1 MISSNS
7 RYLLTSVGIH
17 AAAVGLLVFAPALSS
32 RTVQDTPSPI
42 LEIIPD
48 NLRLTDGNTIG
59 GGNPNAQPP
68 KGGPQLSAPPQPPVQ
83 EPPPP
88 TPPPTPPPKTPP
100 PEPSKAQEPPP
111 ETPKAELLPPKTP
124 PKKNLATEIQ
134 RSTPNAPKAQDVD
147 PTLSTQKQKSSKSD
161 FQLAEAPKKRSKKD
175 IDAERKASEAAA
187 AAEEAREAREHQAR
201 VAAAGGPL
209 SDRLSAAFGGAP
221 GNAAGARRAG
231 SAREAWNRAQQARA
245 DAVRGVASNLGKN
258 LSGSTSFEMPGPGG
272 AAYAPYGSYLMAF
285 YKLRWKKPTTLNVD
299 HGEVEAE
306 ITVQRNGRVSA
317 FRLVKPSGMRAL
329 DDSVREVLD
338 RNRDLRP
345 LPEGTTDPERRI
357 TIRFDLS
364 ASAPT

>member
-111 ETPKAELLPPKTP
+111 ETPKAELLPPK
-124 PKKNLATEIQ
+124 KNLATEIQ

-147 PTLSTQKQKSSKSD
+147 PTLSTQKQKASKSD

-201 VAAAGGPL
+201 VAA
-209 SDRLSAAFGGAP
+209 
-221 GNAAGARRAG
+221 
-231 SAREAWNRAQQARA
+231 AREAWNRAQQARA

-345 LPEGTTDPERRI
+345 LPEGTSDPERRL

>member
-1 MISSNS
+1 MMPSNT

-32 RTVQDTPSPI
+32 RTVHDAPSPI

-59 GGNPNAQPP
+59 GGNPDAQPP
-68 KGGPQLSAPPQPPVQ
+68 KANQQPPG
-83 EPPPP
+83 PPPSV
-88 TPPPTPPPKTPP
+88 TPPTPPPKTPP
-100 PEPSKAQEPPP
+100 VETPKTEPPPP
-111 ETPKAELLPPKTP
+111 ETPKTEVAPPPKRS
-124 PKKNLATEIQ
+124 LATEIQ
-134 RSTPNAPKAQDVD
+134 RSTPNVPKAQDVD
-147 PTLSTQKQKSSKSD
+147 PSLSTKKLKSSKSD

-175 IDAERKASEAAA
+175 IEADRKEAAA
-187 AAEEAREAREHQAR
+187 AEAAEEAREAREHQAR
-201 VAAAGGPL
+201 VAAA
-209 SDRLSAAFGGAP
+209 
-221 GNAAGARRAG
+221 
-231 SAREAWNRAQQARA
+231 REAWNRAQQARA
-245 DAVRGVASNLGKN
+245 DAVRGAASSLGKN

-285 YKLRWKKPTTLNVD
+285 YKLRWKKPTTLSVD
-299 HGEVEAE
+299 HGVVEAE

-317 FRLVKPSGMRAL
+317 FRLVNPSGIRPL

-345 LPEGTTDPERRI
+345 LPEGTTDPERKI

-364 ASAPT
+364 AASAN

>member
-32 RTVQDTPSPI
+32 RAVQDTPSPI
-42 LEIIPD
+42 REIIPD

-88 TPPPTPPPKTPP
+88 TPPPKTPP

-111 ETPKAELLPPKTP
+111 EAPKAELLPPKTP

-201 VAAAGGPL
+201 VAA
-209 SDRLSAAFGGAP
+209 
-221 GNAAGARRAG
+221 
-231 SAREAWNRAQQARA
+231 AREAWNRAQQARA

>member
-1 MISSNS
+1 MIPSNT

-17 AAAVGLLVFAPALSS
+17 AAAVGVLLFAPALSS
-32 RTVQDTPSPI
+32 HTVQDAPSPV

-59 GGNPNAQPP
+59 GGNPDAQPP
-68 KGGPQLSAPPQPPVQ
+68 KSSPQPSAPTAP
-83 EPPPP
+83 
-88 TPPPTPPPKTPP
+88 PP
-100 PEPSKAQEPPP
+100 PEPPQPEPPKTQPQPPPP
-111 ETPKAELLPPKTP
+111 EPAKAVEPTKEPTKMEP
-124 PKKNLATEIQ
+124 PKKSLATEIQ
-134 RSTPNAPKAQDVD
+134 RSAPNAQDVD
-147 PTLSTQKQKSSKSD
+147 PNLSTKKLKLSKPD
-161 FQLAEAPKKRSKKD
+161 FQLAEAPKKRSKKEAE
-175 IDAERKASEAAA
+175 AERNNSAAA
-187 AAEEAREAREHQAR
+187 VAAQDAREAREHQAR
-201 VAAAGGPL
+201 VTA
-209 SDRLSAAFGGAP
+209 
-221 GNAAGARRAG
+221 
-231 SAREAWNRAQQARA
+231 AREAWNKAQQARS

-299 HGEVEAE
+299 HGEVEVE

-338 RNRDLRP
+338 GNRDLRP
-345 LPEGTTDPERRI
+345 LPDGTTDSERRI

-364 ASAPT
+364 AASPA

>member
-1 MISSNS
+1 MIPSNT

-17 AAAVGLLVFAPALSS
+17 AAAVGVLLFAPALSS
-32 RTVQDTPSPI
+32 HTVQDAPSPV

-48 NLRLTDGNTIG
+48 NLRLTDGNTLG
-59 GGNPNAQPP
+59 GGNPDAQPP
-68 KGGPQLSAPPQPPVQ
+68 KSSAQPPAPPAPPAPAPPETPQP
-83 EPPPP
+83 EPPK
-88 TPPPTPPPKTPP
+88 TQPKTPP
-100 PEPSKAQEPPP
+100 PEPAKAVEPTKEPTKM
-111 ETPKAELLPPKTP
+111 EP

-134 RSTPNAPKAQDVD
+134 RSAPNAQDVD
-147 PTLSTQKQKSSKSD
+147 PNLSTKKLKLSKPD
-161 FQLAEAPKKRSKKD
+161 FQLAEAPKKRSKKEAE
-175 IDAERKASEAAA
+175 AERNNSAAA
-187 AAEEAREAREHQAR
+187 AAAAVAAQDAREAREHQAR
-201 VAAAGGPL
+201 VTA
-209 SDRLSAAFGGAP
+209 
-221 GNAAGARRAG
+221 
-231 SAREAWNRAQQARA
+231 AREAWNKAQQARS

-299 HGEVEAE
+299 HGEVEVE

-338 RNRDLRP
+338 GNRDLRP
-345 LPEGTTDPERRI
+345 LPDGTTDSERRI

-364 ASAPT
+364 AASPA

>member
-32 RTVQDTPSPI
+32 RTVQDAPSPI

-59 GGNPNAQPP
+59 GGNPEARPP
-68 KGGPQLSAPPQPPVQ
+68 KGGPQQSSPQPPPPQP
-83 EPPPP
+83 EPPKPE
-88 TPPPTPPPKTPP
+88 PPKT
-100 PEPSKAQEPPP
+100 EPPKTEP
-111 ETPKAELLPPKTP
+111 QTPPKAELVQP
-124 PKKNLATEIQ
+124 PKKSLATEIQ
-134 RSTPNAPKAQDVD
+134 RSSPNVPKAQDVD
-147 PTLSTQKQKSSKSD
+147 PALSTKKQKSSKAD

-175 IDAERKASEAAA
+175 IEADRKEAAA
-187 AAEEAREAREHQAR
+187 AEAAEEAREAREHQAR
-201 VAAAGGPL
+201 VAAA
-209 SDRLSAAFGGAP
+209 
-221 GNAAGARRAG
+221 
-231 SAREAWNRAQQARA
+231 REAWNRAQQARA
-245 DAVRGVASNLGKN
+245 DAVRGAASSLGKN

-285 YKLRWKKPTTLNVD
+285 YKLRWKKPTTLSVD
-299 HGEVEAE
+299 HGVVEAE

-317 FRLVKPSGMRAL
+317 FRLVNPSGIRAL

-364 ASAPT
+364 AASPT

>member
-1 MISSNS
+1 MISPNS
-7 RYLLTSVGIH
+7 KYLLTSVGVH
-17 AAAVGLLVFAPALSS
+17 AAAVGLLLFAPVLSS

-48 NLRLTDGNTIG
+48 NLRLTDGTTIG
-59 GGNPNAQPP
+59 GGNPLAQPP
-68 KGGPQLSAPPQPPVQ
+68 KGGPQQSAPPQPPVQ

-88 TPPPTPPPKTPP
+88 TPPPNVPPIKTPP
-100 PEPSKAQEPPP
+100 PEPTKVEEAPP
-111 ETPKAELLPPKTP
+111 EPTKTEETP

-134 RSTPNAPKAQDVD
+134 RSAPNAPKAQDVD
-147 PTLSTQKQKSSKSD
+147 PTLSTKKQKASKTD

-175 IDAERKASEAAA
+175 IEAERKATEAAA
-187 AAEEAREAREHQAR
+187 DAQEAREAREHQAR
-201 VAAAGGPL
+201 VAAAR
-209 SDRLSAAFGGAP
+209 D
-221 GNAAGARRAG
+221 
-231 SAREAWNRAQQARA
+231 AWNRAQQARA

-317 FRLVKPSGMRAL
+317 FKLINPSGIRAL
-329 DDSVREVLD
+329 DDSVREVLE

-345 LPEGTTDPERRI
+345 LPDGTTDTERRI

-364 ASAPT
+364 AASPT

>member
-1 MISSNS
+1 MIPSNT

-17 AAAVGLLVFAPALSS
+17 AAAVGGLLFAPALSS
-32 RTVQDTPSPI
+32 HTAQDVPSPI

-59 GGNPNAQPP
+59 GGNPDAQPP
-68 KGGPQLSAPPQPPVQ
+68 KSSPQPSAPTASPPPEPPQP
-83 EPPPP
+83 EPPKTQPQ
-88 TPPPTPPPKTPP
+88 TPP
-100 PEPSKAQEPPP
+100 PEPAKAVEPTKEPTKM
-111 ETPKAELLPPKTP
+111 EP
-124 PKKNLATEIQ
+124 PKKSLATEIQ
-134 RSTPNAPKAQDVD
+134 RSAPNAQDVD
-147 PTLSTQKQKSSKSD
+147 PNLSTKKLKSSKTD
-161 FQLAEAPKKRSKKD
+161 FQLAEAPKKRSKKE
-175 IDAERKASEAAA
+175 AEVERNNAAA
-187 AAEEAREAREHQAR
+187 VAAAQDAREAREHQAR
-201 VAAAGGPL
+201 VTA
-209 SDRLSAAFGGAP
+209 
-221 GNAAGARRAG
+221 
-231 SAREAWNRAQQARA
+231 AREAWSKAQQARA

-299 HGEVEAE
+299 HGEVEVE

-338 RNRDLRP
+338 GNRDLRP
-345 LPEGTTDPERRI
+345 LPDGTTDSERRI

-364 ASAPT
+364 AASPA

>member
-1 MISSNS
+1 MISPNS
-7 RYLLTSVGIH
+7 KYLLTSVGVH
-17 AAAVGLLVFAPALSS
+17 AAAVGLLLFAPVLSS

-59 GGNPNAQPP
+59 GGNPLAQPP
-68 KGGPQLSAPPQPPVQ
+68 KGGPQPSAPPLPPVQ

-88 TPPPTPPPKTPP
+88 TPPPKVPPIKTPP
-100 PEPSKAQEPPP
+100 PEPTKVEEAQPEP
-111 ETPKAELLPPKTP
+111 TKTEEAP

-134 RSTPNAPKAQDVD
+134 RSTPNASKAQDVD
-147 PTLSTQKQKSSKSD
+147 PTLSTKKQKASKTD

-175 IDAERKASEAAA
+175 IEAERKATEAAA
-187 AAEEAREAREHQAR
+187 DAQEAREAREHQAR
-201 VAAAGGPL
+201 VAAAR
-209 SDRLSAAFGGAP
+209 D
-221 GNAAGARRAG
+221 
-231 SAREAWNRAQQARA
+231 AWNRAQQARA

-258 LSGSTSFEMPGPGG
+258 LSGSTSFEMPGPGS

-317 FRLVKPSGMRAL
+317 FKLINPSGIRAL
-329 DDSVREVLD
+329 DDSVREVLE

-345 LPEGTTDPERRI
+345 LPDGTTDTERRI

-364 ASAPT
+364 AASPT

>member
-1 MISSNS
+1 MISPNS
-7 RYLLTSVGIH
+7 KYLLTSVGVH
-17 AAAVGLLVFAPALSS
+17 AAAVGLLLFAPVLSS

-68 KGGPQLSAPPQPPVQ
+68 KGGPQQSAPPPPPFQ

-88 TPPPTPPPKTPP
+88 TPPPKAPPLKTPP
-100 PEPSKAQEPPP
+100 PEPTKVEEAPP
-111 ETPKAELLPPKTP
+111 EPTKTEEVP

-147 PTLSTQKQKSSKSD
+147 PTLSTKKQKASKSD

-175 IDAERKASEAAA
+175 IEAERKASEAAA
-187 AAEEAREAREHQAR
+187 DAQEAREAREHQAR
-201 VAAAGGPL
+201 VAAAR
-209 SDRLSAAFGGAP
+209 D
-221 GNAAGARRAG
+221 
-231 SAREAWNRAQQARA
+231 AWNRAQQARA

-317 FRLVKPSGMRAL
+317 FKLVNPSGIRAL
-329 DDSVREVLD
+329 DDSVREVLE

-345 LPEGTTDPERRI
+345 LPDGTTDTERRI

-364 ASAPT
+364 AASPT

>member
-1 MISSNS
+1 MISPNS
-7 RYLLTSVGIH
+7 KYLLTSVGVH
-17 AAAVGLLVFAPALSS
+17 AAAVGLLLFAPVLSS

-59 GGNPNAQPP
+59 GGNPLAQPP
-68 KGGPQLSAPPQPPVQ
+68 KGGPQPSAPPQPPVQ

-88 TPPPTPPPKTPP
+88 TPPPKVPPIKTPP
-100 PEPSKAQEPPP
+100 PEPTKVEEAPP
-111 ETPKAELLPPKTP
+111 EPTKTEETP

-147 PTLSTQKQKSSKSD
+147 PTLSTKKQKASKTD

-175 IDAERKASEAAA
+175 IEAERKATEAAA
-187 AAEEAREAREHQAR
+187 DAQEAREAREHQAR
-201 VAAAGGPL
+201 VAAAR
-209 SDRLSAAFGGAP
+209 D
-221 GNAAGARRAG
+221 
-231 SAREAWNRAQQARA
+231 AWNRAQQARA

-317 FRLVKPSGMRAL
+317 FKLIHPSGIRAL
-329 DDSVREVLD
+329 DDSVREVLE

-345 LPEGTTDPERRI
+345 LPDGTTDTERRI

-364 ASAPT
+364 AASPT

>member
-1 MISSNS
+1 MISPNS
-7 RYLLTSVGIH
+7 KYLLTSVGVH
-17 AAAVGLLVFAPALSS
+17 AAAVGLLLFAPVLSS

-68 KGGPQLSAPPQPPVQ
+68 KGGPQPSAPPQPPVP
-83 EPPPP
+83 EP
-88 TPPPTPPPKTPP
+88 PPPTPPPKTPP
-100 PEPSKAQEPPP
+100 IKPPPPEPSKVDEAPP
-111 ETPKAELLPPKTP
+111 EPTKTEEAP

-147 PTLSTQKQKSSKSD
+147 PTLSTKKQKSSKTD

-175 IDAERKASEAAA
+175 IEAERKATEAAA
-187 AAEEAREAREHQAR
+187 DAQEAREAREHQAR
-201 VAAAGGPL
+201 VAAAR
-209 SDRLSAAFGGAP
+209 D
-221 GNAAGARRAG
+221 
-231 SAREAWNRAQQARA
+231 AWNRAQQARA

-258 LSGSTSFEMPGPGG
+258 LSGSTSFDMPGPGG

-317 FRLVKPSGMRAL
+317 FKLINPSGIRAL
-329 DDSVREVLD
+329 DDSVREVLE

-345 LPEGTTDPERRI
+345 LPDGTTDTERRI

-364 ASAPT
+364 AASPT

>member
-1 MISSNS
+1 MISPNS
-7 RYLLTSVGIH
+7 RYLMTSVGIH
-17 AAAVGLLVFAPALSS
+17 AAAAGLLVFAPVLSS

-59 GGNPNAQPP
+59 GGNPNAQPL
-68 KGGPQLSAPPQPPVQ
+68 KGGPQQSAPPPPPFQ

-88 TPPPTPPPKTPP
+88 KAAPLKTPP
-100 PEPSKAQEPPP
+100 PDPKKVEEAQPEP
-111 ETPKAELLPPKTP
+111 TKTEEAP

-134 RSTPNAPKAQDVD
+134 RSTPNASKAQDVD
-147 PTLSTQKQKSSKSD
+147 PTLSTKRQKASKTD

-175 IDAERKASEAAA
+175 IEAERKATEAAA
-187 AAEEAREAREHQAR
+187 DAQEAREAREHQAR
-201 VAAAGGPL
+201 VAAAR
-209 SDRLSAAFGGAP
+209 D
-221 GNAAGARRAG
+221 
-231 SAREAWNRAQQARA
+231 AWNRAQQARA

-317 FRLVKPSGMRAL
+317 FKLVNPSGIRAL
-329 DDSVREVLD
+329 DDSVREVLE

-345 LPEGTTDPERRI
+345 LPDGTTDTERRI

-364 ASAPT
+364 AASPT